1 MAELETRLLIG
12 GEQVTGE
19 GDRLEV
25 ENPATEETI
34 AAVGLPS
41 SEQVEAAVA
50 AARDASREWSRTP
63 AIERGEMLHE
73 IANRLRAST
82 DELAEAMT
90 LEGGKPLVENADE
103 VGWTAAA
110 FDYYAEIG
118 RDSAGRV
125 IPSIEAT
132 QLSLVVKEPLG
143 VVACIVPWNYP
154 LLLLAWKLA
163 PALAA
168 GNTTVCKPSELT
180 PISTLMLADC
190 VDHLPAGAVNLIA
203 GAGDVG
209 AAITADERV
218 DGIAFTGS
226 VETGKKVAAA
236 AAERIARINLEMGG
250 KDPFIVCSDVAAD
263 GGVEVAA
270 RGGAWAAYLNAGQ
283 VCTSAERFYV
293 MSDVYDEYLAAF
305 VEHTDSLVVGDPT
318 DSSTDVGPMV
328 SAAQRQK
335 VVDQVEAAVAAGAE
349 LVTGGGDAGQPRGHF
364 YSPAVVTGAP
374 PQTDLL
380 REETFGPVAPIV
392 PVKSLDEAIELAN
405 STRFGLGANVY
416 TSDLKTVVRCMRE
429 IKAGTV
435 WFNDPLTDN
444 DAGPFGGFKQSGLG
458 RELGREGLE
467 AFQETKHVHVET
479 EIAPK
484 EWWYPYGGGNRRPLR
499 PTGRDGRPGRY
510 ALPRRGPRLRGARS
524 RALPHPRPQ
533 GRAGGRSG
541 SPRAWSARRG
551 WPTTSRL

>member
-1 MAELETRLLIG
+1 LI
-12 GEQVTGE
+12 
-19 GDRLEV
+19 
-25 ENPATEETI
+25 EN
-34 AAVGLPS
+34 S
-41 SEQVEAAVA
+41 
-50 AARDASREWSRTP
+50 
-63 AIERGEMLHE
+63 
-73 IANRLRAST
+73 
-82 DELAEAMT
+82 
-90 LEGGKPLVENADE
+90 DE

-132 QLSLVVKEPLG
+132 QLSLIVKDPLG
-143 VVACIVPWNYP
+143 VVGCIVPWNYP
-154 LLLLAWKLA
+154 LLLLSWKLA

-180 PISTLMLADC
+180 PVSTLMLAGC
-190 VDHLPAGAVNLIA
+190 FDHMPAGAVNLLA

-209 AAITADERV
+209 AAIARHEGV
-218 DGIAFTGS
+218 DCVAFTGS

-236 AAERIARINLEMGG
+236 AAERIARVNLEMGG
-250 KDPFIVCSDVAAD
+250 KDPFIVCSDVAPN

-270 RGGAWAAYLNAGQ
+270 QGGAWAAYLNAGQ

-293 MSDVYDEYLAAF
+293 MEDVYDDYLSAF
-305 VEHTDSLVVGDPT
+305 VEHTDSLVIGDPT
-318 DSSTDVGPMV
+318 DSNTDVGPMV

-335 VVDQVEAAVAAGAE
+335 VVDQLEAAVAAGAE
-349 LVTGGGDAGQPRGHF
+349 VVTGGGDAGQERGHYF
-364 YSPAVVTGAP
+364 APAVVTGAP

-405 STRFGLGANVY
+405 STRFGLGANIY
-416 TSDLKTVVRCMRE
+416 TSDLKTMVRCMRE

-467 AFQETKHVHVET
+467 AFQETKHVHIET

-484 EWWYPYGGGNRRPLR
+484 EWWYPYGKGGP
-499 PTGRDGRPGRY
+499 P
-510 ALPRRGPRLRGARS
+510 
-524 RALPHPRPQ
+524 
-533 GRAGGRSG
+533 G
-541 SPRAWSARRG
+541 SPPHGA
-551 WPTTSRL
+551 